1 MSNISKEIENAK
13 KIIAEQKQRI
23 KEAQK
28 SEAKSEA
35 KLRDR
40 QNYIL
45 GGALMK
51 LAETDERAVR
61 TIETLL
67 KRVERQSDRKAF
79 ETFSRLPSLSMLTQP
94 ETGNSHE

>member
-1 MSNISKEIENAK
+1 MRTISKEIENAK
-13 KIIAEQKQRI
+13 KIISEQKKRI

-28 SEAKSEA
+28 AEAKSEA

-45 GGALMK
+45 GGALIK

-67 KRVERQSDRKAF
+67 KRVERPSDRKAF
-79 ETFSRLPSLSMLTQP
+79 ETFSRLPSLAMTPVPASENT
-94 ETGNSHE
+94 HE